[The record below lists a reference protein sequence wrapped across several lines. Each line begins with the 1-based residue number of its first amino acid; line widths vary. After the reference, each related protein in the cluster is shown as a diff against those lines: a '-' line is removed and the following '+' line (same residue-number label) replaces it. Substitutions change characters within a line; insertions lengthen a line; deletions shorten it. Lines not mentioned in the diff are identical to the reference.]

1 LKNRDDFDD
10 KKFIWNC
17 EIRFMERRMK
27 KVYPLLVHVSLYKG
41 EKYLVQIIPV
51 KPSGRLR
58 ELGTRTWRK
67 AIALEVEIK

>member
-1 LKNRDDFDD
+1 
-10 KKFIWNC
+10 
-17 EIRFMERRMK
+17 MK